1 MNSDRLVTRS
11 FLPLLLSLHLLL
23 LFAPPASALSPEL
36 QTPET
41 YHGNE
46 NIPGWSMSEKLDG
59 IRGYWDGQRLL
70 TRDGNVI
77 HAPSWFT
84 DTLPPFE
91 LDGELWAGRGN
102 FETVQCTVMDE
113 TPSSAWRN
121 ISYNIF
127 EVPHARGDFPA
138 RLNKAQ
144 KWFNEHEADHVQI
157 IPQTTCTGHE
167 HVQRFLK
174 KIAKDGGEGVI
185 IKDPT
190 IPYRD
195 GTEQRILKIKHI
207 DYMDGTVIAHNPGKG
222 RYAGLMGSLTLKLKN
237 GVVFNLGTGFS
248 MSERHYAPRIGAVVT
263 FKHYGFS
270 KSGKPRFASF
280 VKVKKP

>member
-1 MNSDRLVTRS
+1 MKYYRDVPRS
-11 FLPLLLSLHLLL
+11 FLFLIIPFCLLSTA
-23 LFAPPASALSPEL
+23 FTAAASPEL
-36 QTPET
+36 QTPQT

-46 NIPGWSMSEKLDG
+46 SITGWYMSEKLDG

-70 TRDGNVI
+70 SKEGTLI
-77 HAPSWFT
+77 HIPSWFT
-84 DTLPPFE
+84 AQFPPFE

-102 FETVQCTVMDE
+102 FQNVQSTVMDQN
-113 TPSSAWRN
+113 PSPQWYT

-127 EVPHARGDFPA
+127 EVPHAPGDFPT

-144 KWFNEHEADHVQI
+144 QWFDQHNATNVHI
-157 IPQTTCTGHE
+157 IAQQPCTGHE
-167 HVQRFLK
+167 HVQQFLK

-185 IKDPT
+185 IKDPS

-195 GTEQRILKIKHI
+195 GSGQRVLKIKHI
-207 DYMDGTVIAHNPGKG
+207 EYMDGTVMGHTPGKG
-222 RYAGLMGSLTLKLKN
+222 KYTGLMGSLTLKLEN
-237 GVVFNLGTGFS
+237 GIIFKLGSGFS
-248 MSERHYAPRIGAVVT
+248 MNERHYAPRIGAVVT

-270 KSGKPRFASF
+270 KNGTPRFASF

>member
-1 MNSDRLVTRS
+1 MKYDCHVPRL
-11 FLPLLLSLHLLL
+11 FLLLIIPFCLLV
-23 LFAPPASALSPEL
+23 FVITADAASPEL
-36 QTPET
+36 QIPET

-46 NIPGWSMSEKLDG
+46 NITGWYMSEKLDG

-70 TRDGNVI
+70 SKAGTII

-84 DTLPPFE
+84 DNLPPFE

-102 FETVQCTVMDE
+102 FEDVQCTVLDE
-113 TPSSAWRN
+113 TPSSGWRN

-127 EVPHARGDFPA
+127 EVPHAPGDFPTRLDKA
-138 RLNKAQ
+138 R
-144 KWFNEHEADHVQI
+144 KWFSGHEADHVQI
-157 IPQTTCTGHE
+157 IPQITCTGHE

-174 KIAKDGGEGVI
+174 KIAKDAGEGVI
-185 IKDPT
+185 LKDPT

-195 GTEQRILKIKHI
+195 GSEQRVLKIKHI
-207 DYMDGTVIAHNPGKG
+207 DYMDGTVIGHTPGKG
-222 RYAGLMGSLTLKLKN
+222 KYTGLMGSLPLKLAN

-248 MSERHYAPRIGAVVT
+248 MHERHYAPRIGAVVT

-280 VKVKKP
+280 VKIKKP

>member
-1 MNSDRLVTRS
+1 MKYDGHVPRLVL
-11 FLPLLLSLHLLL
+11 FLIIPLSLLISVITA
-23 LFAPPASALSPEL
+23 FASSPEL

-46 NIPGWSMSEKLDG
+46 NIAGWSMSEKLDG

-70 TRDGNVI
+70 TKEGRII

-84 DTLPPFE
+84 DNLPPFE

-102 FETVQCTVMDE
+102 FETVQCTIMDE
-113 TPSSAWRN
+113 APSSGWRT

-127 EVPHARGDFPA
+127 EVPHAPGDFPT
-138 RLNKAQ
+138 RLAKAE
-144 KWFNEHEADHVQI
+144 KWFNEHETHHVLI
-157 IPQTTCTGHE
+157 IPQETCTGHE

-174 KIAKDGGEGVI
+174 KIVKKGGEGVI
-185 IKDPT
+185 IKDPA

-195 GTEQRILKIKHI
+195 GSEQRALKIKHI
-207 DYMDGTVIAHNPGKG
+207 DYMEGTVIGHTQGKG
-222 RYAGLMGSLTLKLKN
+222 KYAGLMGSLSLKLKN

-248 MSERHYAPRIGAVVT
+248 MNERHNAPQIGAIIT

-280 VKVKKP
+280 VKVNKP